1 MPMRSRVR
9 GWIRALWNRRP
20 LDADLDREIADWVDE
35 LAARFEAAG
44 APAEEARRQALLE
57 TGGVLRIREAI
68 RDERGGAAAFPERA
82 MSVLWFDLRLAIRGL
97 VKAPGLSGAAIVA
110 LMLGIGPNT
119 AIFSVVHATLLAPL
133 PYPDPG
139 QLVMVWSKTP
149 SGNRS
154 GVSVGDYLEWK
165 TSATAFQYLEPFSAR
180 LFNLSTIDEP
190 LRIRA
195 RRVTPD
201 GHRML
206 GEGISLGRDLQP
218 GDDQPGRDKI
228 VLLSHRLWRR
238 SYAADPGIIG
248 RDIRMDGQPYTVVG
262 VLPPG
267 PSDRLPADLWMP
279 LTFEPSEVMNHTS
292 RRLLIMGRLKPGV
305 SIEQAQHEMTS
316 IAAELARRVPKS
328 NKDWNVSVE
337 PLQNNFLS
345 ADTRTTLWLL
355 LAAVGF
361 VVAIACVNVANLL
374 LARGSVRAREMAIR
388 VSLGASRARIIRQV
402 LTESLVLAAAGG
414 ILGILSGA
422 WLLQALLAVIP
433 RGMLPSEADPR
444 LSVPVL
450 LFALITTTLCGLLF
464 GLAPAWQANRA
475 DVNETLKQ
483 SGRTMAG
490 TDRRRLRQ
498 ALVVVELGLALTS
511 LTGAGLA
518 IHSFWNRTHVDL
530 GIRTDRTLTFALP
543 VTRERLN
550 TRERV
555 EAFYRDL
562 IERLRA
568 LPGVTHA
575 SASAGLP
582 LQGTPFGGPFHV
594 VGSPACDAPSCPTTG
609 VRIVTPD
616 FLHTFDGTIVRGR
629 GFTDRDKTG
638 SARVVLVSRQFVDRY
653 LPDVDPL
660 AQRIELNE
668 PGTAST
674 LPPQLEWQIVGVFE
688 TINNTQQLG
697 DVSGPEVLVSFWQ
710 SPWLDAAVA
719 VRTMGDP
726 DAVRQDVAAA
736 VRTIDPNLPLV
747 SVRTM
752 TDIVRER
759 LAADR
764 LNVALYG
771 ALGAIALLLA
781 GVGVYG
787 VMAFG
792 IVQRTPEIGVRM
804 ALGAGQAQVR
814 RQIMR
819 EGGAL
824 CAAGLLLGVG
834 GAYALGRAMQS
845 TLFGTGAMN
854 APVLLAV
861 SAVLLVAAMLACYLP
876 ARRASAVDPVIAL
889 RAE

>member
-1 MPMRSRVR
+1 
-9 GWIRALWNRRP
+9 
-20 LDADLDREIADWVDE
+20 
-35 LAARFEAAG
+35 
-44 APAEEARRQALLE
+44 
-57 TGGVLRIREAI
+57 
-68 RDERGGAAAFPERA
+68 
-82 MSVLWFDLRLAIRGL
+82 MSVLWFDLRFAVRGL
-97 VKAPGLSGAAIVA
+97 LKARGLSAAAIAA
-110 LMLGIGPNT
+110 LVLGIGPNT
-119 AIFSVVHATLLAPL
+119 AIFSVVYATLLAPL

-149 SGNRS
+149 SGDRS
-154 GVSVGDYLEWK
+154 SVSPGDYLQWK
-165 TSATAFQYLEPFSAR
+165 ESATSFQYLEPFSPR
-180 LFNLSTIDEP
+180 PFNLSTIDEP

-206 GEGISLGRDLQP
+206 GEGIALGRDFQA
-218 GDDQPGRDKI
+218 GDDQPGKNQI
-228 VLLSHRLWRR
+228 VLLSNRLWRR
-238 SYAADPGIIG
+238 GYAADPGIIG
-248 RDIRMDGQPYTVVG
+248 RDIRMDDRPYTVVG

-279 LTFEPSEVMNHTS
+279 LTFEPAESMNHTA
-292 RRLLIMGRLKPGV
+292 RRLLIMGRLKQGV

-328 NKDWNVSVE
+328 NKDWNVSIE

-345 ADTRTTLWLL
+345 SDTRTTLWLL

-374 LARGSVRAREMAIR
+374 LARGSVREREMAIR
-388 VSLGASRARIIRQV
+388 ASLGASRSRLFGQA

-414 ILGILSGA
+414 ALGVLSSA

-444 LSVPVL
+444 LSMPVL

-464 GLAPAWQANRA
+464 GMAPAWQANRM
-475 DVNETLKQ
+475 DLNETLKQ
-483 SGRTMAG
+483 SGRTTAG
-490 TDRRRLRQ
+490 SEGRRLRQ
-498 ALVVVELGLALTS
+498 ALVVVELALALTS
-511 LTGAGLA
+511 LAGGGLA

-530 GIRTDRTLTFALP
+530 GVRTDRTLTFTLP

-550 TRERV
+550 TRERI

-562 IERLRA
+562 VERLRT
-568 LPGVTHA
+568 LPRVTHA
-575 SASAGLP
+575 SVSTGLP
-582 LQGTPFGGPFHV
+582 LQGLPFGGPFHL
-594 VGSPACDAPSCPTTG
+594 VGSPACSVPSCPTTG

-616 FLHTFDGTIVRGR
+616 FLQTFDGTIVRGR
-629 GFTDRDKTG
+629 SFTDNDRAG
-638 SARVVLVSRQFVDRY
+638 SVRVALVSRQFADRY
-653 LPDVDPL
+653 LRDVDPL
-660 AQRIELNE
+660 TQRIELNE
-668 PGTAST
+668 PGTPAT
-674 LPPQLEWQIVGVFE
+674 LAPQFEWQIVGVFA
-688 TINNTQQLG
+688 TINNSDQLG
-697 DVSGPEVLVSFWQ
+697 DVSRPEVMLPFWQ
-710 SPWLDAAVA
+710 SPWLDAAIA
-719 VRTMGDP
+719 VRTAGNP

-771 ALGAIALLLA
+771 ALGAVALLLA
-781 GVGVYG
+781 AVGVYG

-804 ALGAGQAQVR
+804 ALGAGQTHVR
-814 RQIMR
+814 RQVMQ
-819 EGGAL
+819 EGATL
-824 CAAGLLLGVG
+824 CAAGLLAGVA

-861 SAVLLVAAMLACYLP
+861 STVLLASALLACYVP
-876 ARRASAVDPVIAL
+876 ARRASAVDPIIAL

>member
-1 MPMRSRVR
+1 
-9 GWIRALWNRRP
+9 
-20 LDADLDREIADWVDE
+20 
-35 LAARFEAAG
+35 
-44 APAEEARRQALLE
+44 
-57 TGGVLRIREAI
+57 
-68 RDERGGAAAFPERA
+68 
-82 MSVLWFDLRLAIRGL
+82 MSVLWFDLRLAVRGL
-97 VKAPGLSGAAIVA
+97 LKARGSSAAAIAA
-110 LMLGIGPNT
+110 LMLGIGPTT
-119 AIFSVVHATLLAPL
+119 AIFSVVYATLLAPL

-154 GVSVGDYLEWK
+154 SVSPGDYLDWK
-165 TSATAFQYLEPFSAR
+165 QSATSFQYLEPFSPR
-180 LFNLSTIDEP
+180 PFNLSTIDEP

-206 GEGISLGRDLQP
+206 GEGMALGRDFQP
-218 GDDQPGRDKI
+218 GDDQPGQNQI
-228 VLLSHRLWRR
+228 ILLSNRLWRR
-238 SYAADPGIIG
+238 SYAADPRIIG
-248 RDIRMDGQPYTVVG
+248 RDIRMDGRPYTVVG

-279 LTFEPSEVMNHTS
+279 LTFEPAEVTNHAG

-305 SIEQAQHEMTS
+305 SIEQAQAEMTS
-316 IAAELARRVPKS
+316 VAVELGRRLPKS
-328 NKDWNVSVE
+328 NKDWNISVE

-388 VSLGASRARIIRQV
+388 TSLGATRSRVIRQV

-414 ILGILSGA
+414 VLGVLSAA

-433 RGMLPSEADPR
+433 RGMLPSESDPR

-464 GLAPAWQANRA
+464 GLAPAWQARGV

-483 SGRTMAG
+483 SGRTTTG
-490 TDRRRLRQ
+490 SDRRRLRQ
-498 ALVVVELGLALTS
+498 ALVVVEFGLALTS
-511 LTGAGLA
+511 LAGGGLA

-530 GIRTDRTLTFALP
+530 GVRTDRTLTFSLP

-555 EAFYRDL
+555 EGFYREL
-562 IERLRA
+562 VERLQT
-568 LPGVTHA
+568 LPRVTHA
-575 SASAGLP
+575 SVSTGLP
-582 LQGTPFGGPFHV
+582 LQGTPFGAAFHL
-594 VGSPACDAPSCPTTG
+594 VGSPACDAQSCPATG
-609 VRIVTPD
+609 VRIVSPG
-616 FLHTFDGTIVRGR
+616 FLQTFEGTIVRGR
-629 GFTDRDKTG
+629 DFTENDKTG
-638 SARVVLVSRQFVDRY
+638 SVRVTLVSRQFVDRY
-653 LPDVDPL
+653 LRDLDPL
-660 AQRIELNE
+660 LQRIELNE
-668 PGTAST
+668 PGMPAT
-674 LPPQLEWQIVGVFE
+674 LAPQLEWQIVGVFD
-688 TINNTQQLG
+688 TINNSDQLG
-697 DVSGPEVLVSFWQ
+697 DVSRPEVMLPFWQ
-710 SPWLDAAVA
+710 TPLLDAAIA
-719 VRTMGDP
+719 VRTAGDP

-736 VRTIDPNLPLV
+736 VRTIDPDLPLV

-771 ALGAIALLLA
+771 ALGAVALLLA
-781 GVGVYG
+781 AVGVYG

-804 ALGAGQAQVR
+804 ALGAGHGHVR

-819 EGGAL
+819 EGAAL
-824 CAAGLLLGVG
+824 CAAGLLLGFA

-854 APVLLAV
+854 LPVLLGV
-861 SAVLLVAAMLACYLP
+861 SAVLLASALLACYLP
-876 ARRASAVDPVIAL
+876 ARRASAIDPVIAL
-889 RAE
+889 RSE